1 MNVMSKIDD
10 FNQKISHE
18 ELFFHLNQIIVSFSD
33 EELGREKSKTDT
45 KKKTINEMKNT
56 LSSVK
61 AELNKSIHDCEKLQL
76 LKTILTR
83 IDALKREGVLVGKN
97 KAKILEILTT
107 INEKSLKYLKLL
119 ENKLVSYVPET
130 SSRKMNEFGASPN
143 KVIY

>member
-130 SSRKMNEFGASPN
+130 SSRKMNEFEASPN